1 MNIRDYPR
9 PQNDNGIGMHFRLDL
24 REDDNHP
31 FISEGVKWLQLIHAK
46 WALIAGGDWLQI
58 GKAAPLIWAAGIM
71 PICRLVCKIDRP
83 FIDWEDGVKTMLDL
97 GIPPYI
103 QVFNEPGDDR
113 EWNHHPNIQSY
124 GQRWADAAARVFDAG
139 GLPGI
144 QVLGLDEW
152 QAAYEAVKANNRMDI
167 WDKAWFCL
175 HNAGINHPP
184 LYPYDD
190 VNLHGTP
197 VDEAT
202 YAQFQWGASFEQV
215 NEIRQKS
222 AKPDATIMT
231 DDTAVLRFLE
241 YRQWMLDSLGFSL
254 PIIGGEAGWS
264 WGANDDLRYPKIDEN
279 LHADYHKGMY
289 EWFMTGVI
297 PTGQPLPDELFSVS
311 DWIMADGGA
320 ESWWFGPL
328 GTKQKTID
336 AVTSIPIFVRRFSW
350 DMDSSLPAPSGEVS
364 TVPSGEGGV
373 NVGTP
378 DQPTD
383 VILPTG
389 TSAAVTALGVM
400 ESMPELAAPEEML
413 ELPASTKPLDL
424 PASPELPEM
433 TPASEDV
440 GSAVNAQLEE
450 STMLDEPPSDKP
462 TITYFVQ
469 QGETLWGVS
478 KKFGTTV
485 DALISANDLEENTKL
500 RAGQNLVIPR

>member
-1 MNIRDYPR
+1 MNLRDYPR

-31 FISEGVKWLQLIHAK
+31 FISEGVKWLQQIHAK
-46 WALIAGGDWLQI
+46 WTLVAGGDWLQI
-58 GKAAPLIWAAGIM
+58 GKAVPLIWGAGIM

-83 FIDWEDGVKTMLDL
+83 FIDWEEGVKTLLDL

-113 EWNHHPNIQSY
+113 EWNHHPNIQRY
-124 GQRWADAAARVFDAG
+124 GERWADAASRVLDAG
-139 GLPGI
+139 GYPGI

-152 QAAYEAVKANNRMDI
+152 QAAFDAVKANNRMDI
-167 WDKAWFCL
+167 WEKAWFCL

-190 VNLHGTP
+190 VNMQGTQI
-197 VDEAT
+197 DEAT
-202 YAQFQWGASFEQV
+202 YAQYQWGASLEQV
-215 NEIRQKS
+215 NEIRRKS

-279 LHADYHKGMY
+279 LHADYHTGMY
-289 EWFMTGVI
+289 EWFMTGLI

-336 AVTSIPIFVRRFSW
+336 AIASIPIYVRRFTW
-350 DMDSSLPAPSGEVS
+350 DIDTGVPKPGGEIS
-364 TVPSGEGGV
+364 TVPSGDGGV

-378 DQPTD
+378 EQPT
-383 VILPTG
+383 G
-389 TSAAVTALGVM
+389 VTMLVGKSQAEPGV
-400 ESMPELAAPEEML
+400 ESPGSKPESVMTEEPL
-413 ELPASTKPLDL
+413 ELPATTEIVEPILASGLPIGAVEKEADEATVPEDSTSKKPVLKYI
-424 PASPELPEM
+424 
-433 TPASEDV
+433 V
-440 GSAVNAQLEE
+440 
-450 STMLDEPPSDKP
+450 K
-462 TITYFVQ
+462 

-478 KKFGTTV
+478 IKFGTTV
-485 DALISANDLEENTKL
+485 DALVSANSMGESAKL
-500 RAGQNLVIPR
+500 HAGQELVIPR